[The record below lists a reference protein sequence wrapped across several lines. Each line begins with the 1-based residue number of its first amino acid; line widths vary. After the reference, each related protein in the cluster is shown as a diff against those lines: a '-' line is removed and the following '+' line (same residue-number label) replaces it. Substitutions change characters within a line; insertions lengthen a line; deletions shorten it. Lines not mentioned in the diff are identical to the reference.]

1 MKTAELK
8 KIDITDLTPVDL
20 GHALPQRAGKISD
33 ETRIIL
39 PNSFTFSYKAER
51 FTACQHDILLL
62 IFERLQGFMTSGSP
76 LDKELYREQK
86 VTIDCSE
93 IMDPR
98 HKEHVI
104 RAALDLRDLEFG
116 FRYIRD
122 ELGNVNRVWG
132 VCITTVEDVKD
143 TSLIRLTINRDI
155 FPVLTYYGESVGG
168 TFLQKGPALETKG
181 RHTKTIRNMLIS
193 RKGIGQFQ
201 VELDEFKRMLG
212 LSPQYRPSCLR
223 KDILEPVRRWLL
235 ENSDIWFE
243 YELIREKVPGRRAR
257 SNAIFIWIYSR
268 DKDGMKKP
276 SGNDYMLIYNWLN
289 MSNVTDPDGSVIR
302 YADAICES
310 GRMHFLASKCRYYK
324 EKVAEGEIDRP
335 HAVNIFRKILS
346 EDFGMEI

>member
-1 MKTAELK
+1 MKEDLRTIRISDLTLPELRGMSTAEPPGMRQQPML
-8 KIDITDLTPVDL
+8 
-20 GHALPQRAGKISD
+20 
-33 ETRIIL
+33 IL
-39 PNSFTFSYKAER
+39 PNSFTFSYKAEN
-51 FTACQHDILLL
+51 FTACQHDILIL
-62 IFERLQGFMTSGSP
+62 IFEKLQGFMTTGCP
-76 LDKELYREQK
+76 PDKETCSEQK

-93 IMDPR
+93 IMDIR

-104 RAALDLRDLEFG
+104 QAALGLRDLQFG
-116 FRYIRD
+116 FRYSRD

-132 VCITTVEDVKD
+132 VFVTTVEDIRD
-143 TSLIRLTINRDI
+143 TSFIRLTINRDI

-168 TFLQKGPALETKG
+168 TFLLKGPALETKG